1 MDNEKKI
8 KDNKDFWDV
17 DKSVK
22 RLIWRL
28 SPKENGQ
35 YYKFE
40 PNQND
45 FNALKSLLGSLDR
58 DKKINVANNVLFAK
72 LYIYD
77 LTMRI
82 RYFGTTVL
90 DNYPVQDLNRML
102 SKPLSMFYKSF
113 HKDLQDN
120 QLNKLL
126 DTENEKE
133 QKEILKEYE
142 RLKKT
147 FTLEFVSSKLDD
159 MINKALKRFS

>member
-28 SPKENGQ
+28 APKENGQ
-35 YYKFE
+35 YFKFE
-40 PNQND
+40 PNEND

-72 LYIYD
+72 LYIYH
-77 LTMRI
+77 LTMNI
-82 RYFGTTVL
+82 RYFNTTVL
-90 DNYPVQDLNRML
+90 ENYPAQDLNRML

-120 QLNKLL
+120 QL
-126 DTENEKE
+126 
-133 QKEILKEYE
+133 
-142 RLKKT
+142 
-147 FTLEFVSSKLDD
+147 
-159 MINKALKRFS
+159 